1 MSDNPSTV
9 VAPKGATTR
18 RTDLVPS
25 GKYVCE
31 KCANVVEVLVRMSEL
46 PVCTKHTGVT
56 VPMKKEG
63 KK

>member
-46 PVCTKHTGVT
+46 PVCTKHAGVT

-63 KK
+63 K

>member
-9 VAPKGATTR
+9 VAQKGATTR

-31 KCANVVEVLVRMSEL
+31 KCANVIQVLVRMSEL
-46 PVCTKHTGVT
+46 PVRTKHTGTT
-56 VPMKKEG
+56 VPMRKVG
-63 KK
+63 K

>member
-9 VAPKGATTR
+9 VAQKGATTR

-31 KCANVVEVLVRMSEL
+31 KCANVIQVLVRMSEL
-46 PVCTKHTGVT
+46 PVCTKHAGTRVT
-56 VPMKKEG
+56 MKKVG
-63 KK
+63 K

>member
-9 VAPKGATTR
+9 VAPLGGATTR

-46 PVCTKHTGVT
+46 PVCTKHTGVM

-63 KK
+63 K